1 MKTVKDILKKPAN
14 EISESMNIDINSK
27 RIKFIDHV
35 YYLVYSALHK
45 YELTDTSIDNGISRS
60 WLSKLN
66 NNKSYIPFIELF
78 YKLLKPYIMAH
89 DYKIYS
95 RYMRVLAIDSTFIKT
110 FINGSGSYKGESNGI
125 KIHVPAIVFPFT
137 IPLNAYIS
145 SANVNDSSLFDN
157 IIKDIDNKILYSSIL
172 VFDLG
177 YYNLERFKLLADKNI
192 LFASRIKKNAIYY
205 ESGTVNGHEM
215 VEMNNGLNLRI
226 ARVNVEGIEYKY
238 ITDIMNLSDKYIYYA
253 YNLRWNIE
261 ELFKRMKSQLKI
273 DHLLSKSLNGMII
286 QIFSYMTAYIIM
298 NMIMESIGIIVS
310 FPEIIRGIRHG
321 NIRYFNNIYSID
333 LSKI

>member
-1 MKTVKDILKKPAN
+1 MKTVKQILKKPAN

-27 RIKFIDHV
+27 RIKFIDNL
-35 YYLVYSALHK
+35 YAIIYSALHR
-45 YELTDTSIDNGISRS
+45 YDLTDTSIDNGISKS

-66 NNKSYIPFIELF
+66 NSKSYIPFIELF
-78 YKLLKPYIMAH
+78 YKLLKLYIKAH
-89 DYKIYS
+89 DYKVYS

-137 IPLNAYIS
+137 VPLNAYIS
-145 SANVNDSSLFDN
+145 SANANDSSRFDN
-157 IIKDIDNKILYSSIL
+157 IINNIDNKILYSSIL

-177 YYNLERFKLLADKNI
+177 YYNLDRFKLLADKNI
-192 LFASRIKKNAIYY
+192 LFVSRIKKNAVYSG
-205 ESGTVNGHEM
+205 SGTVNGHEM
-215 VEMNNGLNLRI
+215 VRMNNGLNLRI
-226 ARVNVEGIEYKY
+226 VRVNVGGIEYKY
-238 ITDIMNLSDKYIYYA
+238 ITNIMNLPDRYIYYA
-253 YNLRWNIE
+253 YNLRWSIE

-286 QIFSYMTAYIIM
+286 QVFSYIIV
-298 NMIMESIGIIVS
+298 NMIMESIGILLS